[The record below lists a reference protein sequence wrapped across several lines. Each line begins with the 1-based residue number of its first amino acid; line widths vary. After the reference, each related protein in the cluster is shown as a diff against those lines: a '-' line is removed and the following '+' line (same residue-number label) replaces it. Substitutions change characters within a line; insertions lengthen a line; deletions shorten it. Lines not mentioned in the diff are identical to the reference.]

1 MQELKIKL
9 SYMIEETDFET
20 FLYISKNKYQIFV
33 YDKNNLKNLYD
44 EELNSGNE
52 IELNI
57 LSKFLNDN
65 IYKIEKILKI
75 FIRNIILIIEDD
87 KVLDIGISL
96 KKKNYEKNID
106 QKYLENSLVEVKDI
120 FKENYQDLIIMH
132 MIIVEKENNF
142 LLNNANNKDDYLFLE
157 VNFISI
163 PNNFTFNFDK
173 LLENYQIKIK
183 RYMSGS
189 YIKSFFDEEP
199 MELFVMANKLN
210 DGLNKNEIQL
220 VSKSKE
226 NKGFFEKFFQL
237 FS

>member
-1 MQELKIKL
+1 
-9 SYMIEETDFET
+9 MIENSDFET

-33 YDKNNLKNLYD
+33 YDKNNLKNLYN
-44 EELNSGNE
+44 EEIENSNE

-57 LSKFLNDN
+57 LSKFLDDN
-65 IYKIEKILKI
+65 IYKIEKMIKN
-75 FIRNIILIIEDD
+75 FIRNIILIVEDD

-96 KKKNYEKNID
+96 KKKIYEKNID
-106 QKYLENSLVEVKDI
+106 QKQLENSLIEVKDI

-142 LLNNANNKDDYLFLE
+142 SLNNVNKNDDFLFLE

-173 LLENYQIKIK
+173 LLENHQIKIK
-183 RYMSGS
+183 RYMSGG
-189 YIKSFFDEEP
+189 YIKSFFDKESKES
-199 MELFVMANKLN
+199 MQLLVMASKLN
-210 DGLNKNEIQL
+210 DGLNKNEVQL
-220 VSKSKE
+220 VLKDKE

>member
-1 MQELKIKL
+1 
-9 SYMIEETDFET
+9 MIENSDFET

-33 YDKNNLKNLYD
+33 YDKNNLKNLYH
-44 EELNSGNE
+44 EEVENDDE

-57 LSKFLNDN
+57 LSKFIDNN
-65 IYKIEKILKI
+65 IYKIEKMIKN
-75 FIRNIILIIEDD
+75 FIKNIILIIENE

-96 KKKNYEKNID
+96 KKKIYEKNID
-106 QKYLENSLVEVKDI
+106 QKHLETSLVEVKDI

-142 LLNNANNKDDYLFLE
+142 SLNNVNKNDDFLFLE

-173 LLENYQIKIK
+173 LLENHQIKIK
-183 RYMSGS
+183 RYMSGG
-189 YIKSFFDEEP
+189 YIKSFFDKESKES
-199 MELFVMANKLN
+199 MQLLVMASKLN
-210 DGLNKNEIQL
+210 DGLNKNEVQL
-220 VSKSKE
+220 VLKDKE

>member
-1 MQELKIKL
+1 
-9 SYMIEETDFET
+9 MIENSDFET

-33 YDKNNLKNLYD
+33 YDKNNLKNLYH
-44 EELNSGNE
+44 EEIENNDE

-57 LSKFLNDN
+57 LSKFIDDN
-65 IYKIEKILKI
+65 IYKIEKMIKN

-96 KKKNYEKNID
+96 KKKNYEKNIN
-106 QKYLENSLVEVKDI
+106 QKQLENSLVEVKDI
-120 FKENYQDLIIMH
+120 FKENYQDLLIMH
-132 MIIVEKENNF
+132 MVIVEKENNF
-142 LLNNANNKDDYLFLE
+142 LLNNANNSDDYLFLE

-183 RYMSGS
+183 RYMSCS
-189 YIKSFFDEEP
+189 YIKSFFDIESKESI
-199 MELFVMANKLN
+199 ELFVTANKLN
-210 DGLNKNEIQL
+210 EGLNKNEVQL

>member
-1 MQELKIKL
+1 
-9 SYMIEETDFET
+9 MIENSDFET

-33 YDKNNLKNLYD
+33 YDKNNLKNLYH
-44 EELNSGNE
+44 EEIGNDDE

-57 LSKFLNDN
+57 LSKFIDDN
-65 IYKIEKILKI
+65 IYKIEKMTKN
-75 FIRNIILIIEDD
+75 FIGNIILIIEDD

-106 QKYLENSLVEVKDI
+106 QKQLENSLVEVKDI

-132 MIIVEKENNF
+132 MIIVEKENSF
-142 LLNNANNKDDYLFLE
+142 LLNNVNSNDDYLFLE

-163 PNNFTFNFDK
+163 SNNFTFNFNK
-173 LLENYQIKIK
+173 LLENHQIKIK
-183 RYMSGS
+183 RYMSGG
-189 YIKSFFDEEP
+189 YIKSFFDKETRESL
-199 MELFVMANKLN
+199 ELFVMANKLN
-210 DGLNKNEIQL
+210 DGLNKNEVQL
-220 VSKSKE
+220 VSKGIE

>member
-1 MQELKIKL
+1 
-9 SYMIEETDFET
+9 MIENSDFET

-33 YDKNNLKNLYD
+33 YDKNNLKNLYNK
-44 EELNSGNE
+44 EIENNNE

-57 LSKFLNDN
+57 LSKFLDDN
-65 IYKIEKILKI
+65 IYKIEKMIKN
-75 FIRNIILIIEDD
+75 FIRNIILIIQDD

-96 KKKNYEKNID
+96 KKKIYEKNID
-106 QKYLENSLVEVKDI
+106 QKQLENSLVEIKDI

-132 MIIVEKENNF
+132 MIIIEKENNF
-142 LLNNANNKDDYLFLE
+142 SLNNDNKNDDYLFLE

-163 PNNFTFNFDK
+163 PNNFTLNFDK
-173 LLENYQIKIK
+173 LLENHQIKIK
-183 RYMSGS
+183 RYMSAG
-189 YIKSFFDEEP
+189 YIKSFFDKES

-210 DGLNKNEIQL
+210 DGLNKNEVQL
-220 VSKSKE
+220 VSKNKE